1 MQSLAARRLAEGEE
15 PQGFEPRAH
24 LQRGGDH
31 GGEGHLRRGVQIE
44 DKSPGDVR
52 LVRLAIPG
60 MNLDSRRL
68 GYGGKP
74 FGTINLKVRLVI
86 ARDSDQVDHKTQPP

>member
-1 MQSLAARRLAEGEE
+1 
-15 PQGFEPRAH
+15 
-24 LQRGGDH
+24 
-31 GGEGHLRRGVQIE
+31 
-44 DKSPGDVR
+44 
-52 LVRLAIPG
+52 

>member
-1 MQSLAARRLAEGEE
+1 
-15 PQGFEPRAH
+15 
-24 LQRGGDH
+24 
-31 GGEGHLRRGVQIE
+31 
-44 DKSPGDVR
+44 
-52 LVRLAIPG
+52 
-60 MNLDSRRL
+60 L